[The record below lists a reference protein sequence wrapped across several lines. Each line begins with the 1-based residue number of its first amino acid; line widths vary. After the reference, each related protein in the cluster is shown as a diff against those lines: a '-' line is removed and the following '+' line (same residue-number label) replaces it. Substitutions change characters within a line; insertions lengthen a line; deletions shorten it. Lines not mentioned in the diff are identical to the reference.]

1 MGSLSTTQDEF
12 LVFGPQCLA
21 FDRTAANELRA
32 HLVGNKSMSW
42 ALETL
47 RGLASY
53 WTELESTIPG
63 LKESHGEEAM
73 GDLNHWLS
81 TGEFGVV
88 KFPLP
93 NILLTPLV
101 VILHLA
107 QYQQLRNSSKISRH
121 TKETLGLCTG
131 LLSAAAVSC
140 SDDDKQLQQNGATV
154 VRLAMVLGA
163 VVDGNDVSLGP
174 EMRAKSYSVAW
185 TSSGMKADL
194 NRMLEVFPE
203 VCSFSL
209 PFSYYTISGFED

>member
-1 MGSLSTTQDEF
+1 MGSLSIIPDEY

-21 FDRTAANELRA
+21 FDRTAASELRA
-32 HLVGNKSMSW
+32 RLVGDKSMSW

-53 WTELESTIPG
+53 WAELESAVPA
-63 LKESHGEEAM
+63 LKDSNGEEAL

-81 TGEFGVV
+81 TGDFGVV
-88 KFPLP
+88 DFPLP

-107 QYQQLRNSSKISRH
+107 QYQQSRTSGKTSRH
-121 TKETLGLCTG
+121 IKETLGLCTG

-140 SDDDKQLQQNGATV
+140 SESDEQLQQYGATA
-154 VRLAMVLGA
+154 VRLAMLLGA

-174 EMRAKSYSVAW
+174 ESRAKSYSVGW
-185 TSSGMKADL
+185 TSPGMRMDL
-194 NRMLEVFPE
+194 RRILEAFPE
-203 VCSFSL
+203 VCSPL
-209 PFSYYTISGFED
+209 HPFLTLYQ